1 MSVRATKVLHSFFR
15 NYILVTLIYVY
26 IYISIARISILL
38 FNEKMYKFRCRSNN
52 TKYIYFKCYCFHERV
67 RGPVGRRFC
76 VRLQLIGLSAELRA
90 IEPSRRLANACSR
103 ILWGGLVFLIIS
115 FSLLFSY
122 RDSASVI
129 ISGQWLL

>member
-1 MSVRATKVLHSFFR
+1 MT
-15 NYILVTLIYVY
+15 TLIHYMCICILHVY
-26 IYISIARISILL
+26 LILL
-38 FNEKMYKFRCRSNN
+38 FYEKMHKFRSNN

-103 ILWGGLVFLIIS
+103 ILWGGLVFFFIIS
-115 FSLLFSY
+115 FSLLFFY

-129 ISGQWLL
+129 PVRAMAFIIIKLCCSWLK